1 MKQKKGNQMPRKL
14 NFRITAILLMVFLF
28 SMADLKFKTLSGPLP
43 IKMFEYKNVSQKAY
57 FGAGNGYN
65 LIVVQLESFQNFLVN
80 LSVQGQEVT
89 PNLNKLSATS
99 IYFPNVF
106 SQIGRG
112 NTSDAEFTSNTSI
125 YPVGDPAMSSKYAD
139 RDLPSLAKLLHAK
152 GYIANTFHVNEVSF
166 WDRNRLYPALGFDKY
181 YDKPYFKQE
190 IFNRYG
196 ASDEEL
202 YTVAM
207 EKLTTLHRNNK
218 LFYAQLVTVSSHSPF
233 NIPKAS
239 RRLKLNPDLNG
250 KLLGNYLTAVN
261 YADYALGTF
270 IEKLKHAG
278 LWNQS
283 VLVVYGD
290 HFGLSKKKFNPEKI
304 SQTFGIRYHKQIS
317 TLNIPLL
324 IHLPGKHS
332 GHRVDVTGGQTD
344 ILPTV
349 ANIMGIDLKSLG
361 FTTFGQDLLN
371 VQHNTIGIRYYLP
384 TGSFL
389 NDEILF
395 IPGKKGFEDGTATS
409 LKSFKKI
416 KNTAPYRS
424 EYEKI
429 IERMKQSDE
438 YVKKLPVQEGSKIP
452 HL

>member
-1 MKQKKGNQMPRKL
+1 MKQKKGNQMLRNL
-14 NFRITAILLMVFLF
+14 IFRRTAILLMVLLF
-28 SMADLKFKTLSGPLP
+28 SMADFKFKALDGPLP
-43 IKMFEYKNVSQKAY
+43 IKMFEYKKVNQKAY

-89 PNLNKLSATS
+89 PNLNKLSAKS

-125 YPVGDPAMSSKYAD
+125 YPVGDPAMSSGYAD
-139 RDLPSLAKLLHAK
+139 RAFPSLAKLLHAK

-166 WDRNRLYPALGFDKY
+166 WNRDRLYPALGFDKY

-202 YTVAM
+202 YTVAT
-207 EKLTTLHRNNK
+207 EKLQFLHRNNK

-233 NIPKAS
+233 KIPKAS
-239 RRLKLNPDLNG
+239 NG

-290 HFGLSKKKFNPEKI
+290 HFGLSKKKYNPEKI

-324 IHLPGKHS
+324 IHLPGKHT
-332 GHRVDVTGGQTD
+332 GQRVELTGGQTD

-349 ANIMGIDLKSLG
+349 ANIMGIDLKSIG
-361 FTTFGQDLLN
+361 FTAFGQDLLN
-371 VQHNTIGIRYYLP
+371 VKHNTIGVRYYLP
-384 TGSFL
+384 AGSFF
-389 NDEILF
+389 NDDILF

-409 LKSFKKI
+409 IKSFKKI
-416 KNTAPYRS
+416 KNIAPYKS
-424 EYEKI
+424 QYEEI
-429 IERMKQSDE
+429 IKRMKQSDK
-438 YVKKLPVQEGSKIP
+438 YVKQLPVREKPRIQ
-452 HL
+452 